1 MMLLEFCGFLQI
13 EKQAD
18 MIYMSACF
26 LVFKL

>member
-1 MMLLEFCGFLQI
+1 MMLPEFFGFLQI

-26 LVFKL
+26 LGV